1 MYKELLLDSS
11 LSYNS
16 SQPSWS
22 LPSSPYIE
30 NFKILSVSIPASFYG
45 VGPHNNLVKFKL
57 AGSTVYTAIIP
68 PGQYNVM
75 NFPIALIAAMNA
87 ANNNGFAATFDDV
100 RKTFSVTGSA
110 PFSILALSS
119 GSTAY
124 RLIGSKKTDHST
136 LATTFTGNTVD
147 LNGTNSVILTSNSLI
162 SRDSVYVNSQ
172 SSNVLALIPLTSPQN
187 TMNYW
192 VNHGSYLK
200 VGQEMPYINFQLLD
214 AQTMQTLD
222 LNGASFVVHLGY
234 TDDPDDPISIV

>member
-22 LPSSPYIE
+22 LPSSPYME
-30 NFKILSVSIPASFYG
+30 NFKVLSVSIPASFYG
-45 VGPHNNLVKFKL
+45 IGPHNNQVKFKL
-57 AGSTVYTAIIP
+57 SGPTIYTAVIP
-68 PGQYNVM
+68 SGQYNVA
-75 NFPIALIAAMNA
+75 NFPDALKTALNGANA
-87 ANNNGFAATFDDV
+87 NGFNVTFDDIK
-100 RKTFSVTGSA
+100 KTISITGTSA
-110 PFSILALSS
+110 FSILSLSS

-124 RLIGSKKTDHST
+124 RLIGSKKTDHLT
-136 LATTFTGNTVD
+136 LATTFSGNSVD

-162 SRDSVYVNSQ
+162 CRDSTYVNSQ

-187 TMNYW
+187 SINYW
-192 VNHGSYLK
+192 VNQGSYLH
-200 VGQEMPYINFQLLD
+200 VGQEMPYINFFLLD

-234 TDDPDDPISIV
+234 TDDPDDPVTIR